1 MRIGFIPARGG
12 SKGLPGKNI
21 KNFLGEPL
29 VARTIRIAK
38 ESNCFDR
45 IIVNTDDNEIAEVA
59 ENAGAEILL
68 RPEEMGSDTAEV
80 DPLIIWSLDR
90 LNATQEK
97 NLISLL
103 YCTAPLRNSDDIL
116 KTVELVSNG
125 IVDSALTLVETS
137 DYLWKESADGFLPTN
152 YEPKNRAARQEEK
165 WNQFKENKAVYTFW
179 AHDLI
184 DSKCRINGRVGAHLM
199 PATRSIDIDS
209 LEDFIIA
216 EAIAQSLKF

>member
-1 MRIGFIPARGG
+1 MIKLFKLPHLHYKVFYCHRDYLHQMSLNPKFRLDTFHHVLIDYFSSLTTQHNKVNLEDKNENRVYTTVD

-103 YCTAPLRNSDDIL
+103 YCTAPLRNKVDI
-116 KTVELVSNG
+116 
-125 IVDSALTLVETS
+125 
-137 DYLWKESADGFLPTN
+137 
-152 YEPKNRAARQEEK
+152 
-165 WNQFKENKAVYTFW
+165 
-179 AHDLI
+179 
-184 DSKCRINGRVGAHLM
+184 
-199 PATRSIDIDS
+199 
-209 LEDFIIA
+209 
-216 EAIAQSLKF
+216 